1 LIVCFVTLTFV
12 VFTDISSNKKKSI
25 VTGTITFVSVIIKYN
40 RELFT
45 SWFYN
50 FELRGGG
57 LKKANGNKE
66 LFLIILTRFCGVV
79 ANYRR

>member
-1 LIVCFVTLTFV
+1 MIVCFVTLTFV

-25 VTGTITFVSVIIKYN
+25 VTGTITFVGVIIKYN

-50 FELRGGG
+50 FELGGG

-79 ANYRR
+79 ANCRR